1 MNITTLWRKIMIQLR
16 LLMLLFIPIL
26 FISGCTTEPLKADQ
40 QREEVIPVQAEEVV
54 LAPFSQ
60 RLELSGRSR
69 SKQDLPIL
77 APTPMKVKE
86 VYVQVG
92 QEVKEGD
99 ILLQFEDEQARTQ
112 LKDAQRQVEQLE
124 NALADVEKIQRE
136 AAQAAQATQAEN
148 QETIERAQAVLDGAQ
163 TGAVTMLDLL
173 QASTQLLLLQNQM
186 QTIQG
191 NALSSVNPTQL
202 NLQLEQAKAQ
212 VKLAEQ
218 AVEQLSITAPF
229 DGVITARHIEP
240 KGVATPSFPLLQLSQ
255 LQQIIVDV
263 QVGSTQVDQL
273 KAGMKAYV
281 LFEGEQEPIEAT
293 LDTLSPGV
301 GIQGNL
307 YQAQIRLNNQ
317 ERSLLPG
324 KLAKIEV
331 EVKHFEQSLLV
342 PVQAVFFQE
351 DQAHVYAVQ
360 NDRALLKE
368 IQLGERNRTY
378 YRVLG
383 GLEENEL
390 VITTGRDQVTD
401 GKTVYLQK

>member
-1 MNITTLWRKIMIQLR
+1 MIQLR
-16 LLMLLFIPIL
+16 LLMLLFMSIV
-26 FISGCTTEPLKADQ
+26 FISGCTTEPLEADDRQ
-40 QREEVIPVQAEEVV
+40 EEVIPIQVEAVIQ
-54 LAPFSQ
+54 APFSQ
-60 RLELSGRSR
+60 RMELSGRSR

-77 APTPMKVKE
+77 APTPVKVKE
-86 VYVQVG
+86 VHVQVG

-99 ILLQFEDEQARTQ
+99 TLLQFEDEAARTQ
-112 LKDAQRQVEQLE
+112 LQNARRQVEKLQD
-124 NALADVEKIQRE
+124 ALAE
-136 AAQAAQATQAEN
+136 AENIRRQAEQAAQATQAEN
-148 QETIERAQAVLDGAQ
+148 QEALERAQAVLEGAQ

-191 NALSSVNPTQL
+191 NAISGINPSQL
-202 NLQLEQAKAQ
+202 NLQLEQAQAQ
-212 VKLAEQ
+212 VRIAEQ
-218 AVEQLSITAPF
+218 AVEQLTIKAPF

-240 KGVATPSFPLLQLSQ
+240 KGVATPSIPLLQLSQ
-255 LQQIIVDV
+255 LDQIIVDV

-281 LFEGEQEPIEAT
+281 LFEGEQQPIEAM
-293 LDTLSPGV
+293 LDTISPGV

-307 YQAQIRLNNQ
+307 YQAQIRLDNQ

-324 KLAKIEV
+324 KRAKIEV
-331 EVKHFEQSLLV
+331 EVKQYEHSLLV

-351 DQAHVYAVQ
+351 DQAYVYTVK
-360 NDRALLKE
+360 NDRAILKE
-368 IQLGERNRTY
+368 VGLGERNRAY

>member
-1 MNITTLWRKIMIQLR
+1 MIQLR
-16 LLMLLFIPIL
+16 FLILLFIPIL
-26 FISGCTTEPLKADQ
+26 FVSGCTTEPLKADRQ
-40 QREEVIPVQAEEVV
+40 QEEVIPVQAEEVIQ
-54 LAPFSQ
+54 APFSQ

-86 VYVQVG
+86 VHVLVG

-99 ILLQFEDEQARTQ
+99 ILLQFEDKQARSQ
-112 LKDAQRQVEQLE
+112 LEDAQRQVKQLK
-124 NALADVEKIQRE
+124 NALAEAENIQRQTG
-136 AAQAAQATQAEN
+136 QAAQATQAEN
-148 QETIERAQAVLDGAQ
+148 QETLERAQAVLGGAQ

-173 QASTQLLLLQNQM
+173 QASTELLLIQNQM

-191 NALSSVNPTQL
+191 NALGSINPAQL

-212 VKLAEQ
+212 VRLAEQ
-218 AVEQLSITAPF
+218 AVEQLTIRAPF

-240 KGVATPSFPLLQLSQ
+240 KGVSTPNTPLLQLSQ
-255 LQQIIVDV
+255 LDQIIIDV

-273 KAGMKAYV
+273 TAGMKVYV
-281 LFEGEQEPIEAT
+281 LFEGQQQPIEAT

-307 YQAQIRLNNQ
+307 YQAQIQLDNQ

-324 KLAKIEV
+324 KRAKIEA
-331 EVKHFEQSLLV
+331 EVTYVEQSLLV

-351 DQAHVYAVQ
+351 DDAHVYTVK

-378 YRVLG
+378 YQILG
-383 GLEENEL
+383 GLEEKEL

-401 GKTVYLQK
+401 GNTVYLQK

>member
-1 MNITTLWRKIMIQLR
+1 MIQLR
-16 LLMLLFIPIL
+16 FLILLFIPIL
-26 FISGCTTEPLKADQ
+26 FVSGCTTEPLKADRQ
-40 QREEVIPVQAEEVV
+40 QEEVIPVQAEEVIQ
-54 LAPFSQ
+54 APFSQ

-86 VYVQVG
+86 IHVLVG

-99 ILLQFEDEQARTQ
+99 ILLQFEDKQAHSQ
-112 LKDAQRQVEQLE
+112 LEDAQRQVKQLK
-124 NALADVEKIQRE
+124 NALAEAENIQRQTG
-136 AAQAAQATQAEN
+136 QAAQATQAEN
-148 QETIERAQAVLDGAQ
+148 QETLERAQAVLGGAQ

-173 QASTQLLLLQNQM
+173 QASTELLFIQNQM

-191 NALSSVNPTQL
+191 NALGSINPAQL

-212 VKLAEQ
+212 VRLAEQ
-218 AVEQLSITAPF
+218 AVEQLTIRAPF

-240 KGVATPSFPLLQLSQ
+240 KGVATPNTPLLQLSQ
-255 LQQIIVDV
+255 LDQIIIDV
-263 QVGSTQVDQL
+263 QVGSAQVDQL
-273 KAGMKAYV
+273 TAGMKVYV
-281 LFEGEQEPIEAT
+281 LFEGQQQPIEAT

-307 YQAQIRLNNQ
+307 YQAQIQLDNQ

-324 KLAKIEV
+324 KRAKIEA
-331 EVKHFEQSLLV
+331 EVTYVEQSLLV

-351 DQAHVYAVQ
+351 DDAHVYTVK

-378 YRVLG
+378 YQILG
-383 GLEENEL
+383 GLEEKEL

-401 GKTVYLQK
+401 GNTVYLQK

>member
-1 MNITTLWRKIMIQLR
+1 MIQLR
-16 LLMLLFIPIL
+16 FLILLFIPIL
-26 FISGCTTEPLKADQ
+26 FVSGCTTEPLKADRQ
-40 QREEVIPVQAEEVV
+40 QEEVIPVQAEEVIQ
-54 LAPFSQ
+54 APFSQ

-86 VYVQVG
+86 IHVLVG
-92 QEVKEGD
+92 QEIKEGD
-99 ILLQFEDEQARTQ
+99 ILLQFEDKQAHSQ
-112 LKDAQRQVEQLE
+112 LEDAQRQVKQLK
-124 NALADVEKIQRE
+124 NALAEAENIQRQTG
-136 AAQAAQATQAEN
+136 QAAQATQAEN
-148 QETIERAQAVLDGAQ
+148 QETLERAQAILGGAQ

-173 QASTQLLLLQNQM
+173 QASTELLLIQNQM

-191 NALSSVNPTQL
+191 NALGSINPAQL

-212 VKLAEQ
+212 VRLAEQ
-218 AVEQLSITAPF
+218 AVEQLTIRAPF

-240 KGVATPSFPLLQLSQ
+240 KGVSTPNTPLLQLSQ
-255 LQQIIVDV
+255 LDQIIIDV

-273 KAGMKAYV
+273 TAGMKVYV
-281 LFEGEQEPIEAT
+281 LFEGQQQPIEAT

-307 YQAQIRLNNQ
+307 YQAQIQLDNQ

-324 KLAKIEV
+324 KRAKIEA
-331 EVKHFEQSLLV
+331 EVTYVEQSLLV

-351 DQAHVYAVQ
+351 DDAHVYTVK

-378 YRVLG
+378 YQILG
-383 GLEENEL
+383 GLEEKEL

-401 GKTVYLQK
+401 GNTVYLQK